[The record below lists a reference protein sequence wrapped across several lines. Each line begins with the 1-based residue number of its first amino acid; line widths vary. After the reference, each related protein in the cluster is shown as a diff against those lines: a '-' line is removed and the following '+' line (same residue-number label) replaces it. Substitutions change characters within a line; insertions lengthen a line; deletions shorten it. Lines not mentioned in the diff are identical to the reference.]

1 MSALRLAR
9 RGLAGSLLLTWVL
22 WLGGCAH
29 PLTLS
34 PNLTAISGTVEKKID
49 KRVGLLV
56 TDTDRQVQVTT
67 PGGGGDKVSYFPYRD
82 LEPALYVA
90 LSESFASVAR
100 VASITDPKVA
110 AERLDYIV
118 KPSVQTTS
126 FSDSVLTW
134 PPTLFTI
141 ELVLSVNDSTGRLV
155 TELRVMGEGRAGFDE
170 FKSQPG
176 LSANRAAE
184 DAVKKLIQAIGSS
197 PALRQQP
204 LGGVAPG

>member
-1 MSALRLAR
+1 MSARCLRQSWLR
-9 RGLAGSLLLTWVL
+9 WSLWFSLLV

-34 PNLTAISGTVEKKID
+34 PNLAAMSGTVETKIE

-56 TDTDRQVQVTT
+56 TDADRQVQVTT

-100 VASITDPKVA
+100 VASLSDPKVA
-110 AERLDYIV
+110 AERLQYLV
-118 KPSVQTTS
+118 KPSVRTTS

-141 ELVLSVNDSTGRLV
+141 ELVVSVNDSAGGLV
-155 TELRVMGEGRAGFDE
+155 TELRVTGEGRASFDE
-170 FKSQPG
+170 FKGQPG

-184 DAVKKLIQAIGSS
+184 DAMKKLIQALSSS
-197 PALRQQP
+197 PALR
-204 LGGVAPG
+204 

>member
-1 MSALRLAR
+1 MSARRLTKR
-9 RGLAGSLLLTWVL
+9 WLGGSLLLTLVL

-34 PNLTAISGTVEKKID
+34 PNLTAMSGTVEKKIE

-56 TDTDRQVQVTT
+56 TDADRQVQVTT

-82 LEPALYVA
+82 LEPALYLA

-100 VASITDPKVA
+100 VASLSDPKVA
-110 AERLDYIV
+110 AERLHYVV

-134 PPTLFTI
+134 PPTVFTI
-141 ELVLSVNDSTGRLV
+141 ELVVKVNDTAGSLV
-155 TELRVMGEGRAGFDE
+155 TELRVMGEGRASFDE
-170 FKSQPG
+170 FKGQPG

-184 DAVKKLIQAIGSS
+184 DAVRKLIQALGSS
-197 PALRQQP
+197 PALR
-204 LGGVAPG
+204 

>member
-1 MSALRLAR
+1 MQRWL
-9 RGLAGSLLLTWVL
+9 GGSLLLTLVL

-34 PNLTAISGTVEKKID
+34 PNLAAMSGTVEKKIE

-56 TDTDRQVQVTT
+56 TDADRQIQVTT

-82 LEPALYVA
+82 LEPALYLA

-100 VASITDPKVA
+100 VASLSDPKVA
-110 AERLDYIV
+110 AERLHYVV

-126 FSDSVLTW
+126 FSDRVLTW
-134 PPTLFTI
+134 PPTVFTI
-141 ELVLSVNDSTGRLV
+141 ELLVKVNDTAGSLV
-155 TELRVMGEGRAGFDE
+155 TELRVMGEGRASFDE
-170 FKSQPG
+170 FKGQPG

-184 DAVKKLIQAIGSS
+184 DAVKKLIQAFASS
-197 PALRQQP
+197 PALR
-204 LGGVAPG
+204 